1 MRKENA
7 ATAQGRTSNRLIG
20 IDLLKAFSCLAIL
33 AWHVFANGGF
43 NFSGIAAAK
52 VIPSWDHLV
61 YLFMILSGFGIS
73 NGYHKRFMQK
83 EISLDYFYIR
93 RYQRIL
99 PYFSIL
105 ILLNILA
112 DLSINSIMQ
121 GIIEISLVFGFLPNN
136 MLDVVGVAWT
146 LGIIF
151 VFYITY
157 PFFVFLTADKKRAWL
172 SLLCSVLIQSM
183 CQIYFMTE
191 IFVVKDYVPRH
202 SFLYCAPF
210 FLAGCIIFLYKD
222 KITQVIGNK
231 KPLVLGLCL
240 ALTVL
245 YYLLPQKTGKF
256 SILELKLLLLY
267 ALWAVFSLTIQ
278 RIPKI
283 EWLINYISSIS
294 MEIYLSHMLCFRVL
308 EKTGVLHLF
317 GKGFRSYVIDVV
329 LTMIAVLIFI
339 PIIQLLIALAGR
351 ILAKINLR
359 NRNITF

>member
-1 MRKENA
+1 MRKENTA
-7 ATAQGRTSNRLIG
+7 AAQGKTNNRLIG

-202 SFLYCAPF
+202 SFLYCVPF

-294 MEIYLSHMLCFRVL
+294 MEIYLSHMLCFRIL

-359 NRNITF
+359 NRNNTF